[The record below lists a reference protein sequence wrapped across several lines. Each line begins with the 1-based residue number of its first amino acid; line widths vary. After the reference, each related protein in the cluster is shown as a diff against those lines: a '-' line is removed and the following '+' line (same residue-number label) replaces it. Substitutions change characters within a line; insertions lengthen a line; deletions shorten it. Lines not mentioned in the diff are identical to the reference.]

1 MATSKRSKSK
11 RSKRSKSKTS
21 KRSES
26 KASKRS
32 RRSGSKNR
40 TRRSRSRAKQRT
52 IKGRENYKLYQDP
65 DSDEL
70 EADRWYPVQTTDHSA
85 TEVLR
90 KCEQIQMIGL
100 EKDGVLLDRIAS
112 RDSLGNTRRKRIHPQ
127 FWTPEERE
135 QFVQTYAQ
143 EYLNNLV
150 LEDVD

>member
-52 IKGRENYKLYQDP
+52 GRENYHSEGLVYNAPAANDVWPNHERDQKDI
-65 DSDEL
+65 EL
-70 EADRWYPVQTTDHSA
+70 CQR
-85 TEVLR
+85 
-90 KCEQIQMIGL
+90 IQN
-100 EKDGVLLDRIAS
+100 EHPHLDREE
-112 RDSLGNTRRKRIHPQ
+112 GGRIHPQ
-127 FWTPEERE
+127 FWTSKQRK
-135 QFVQTYAQ
+135 QFIQTHAKVTHDD
-143 EYLNNLV
+143 LA
-150 LEDVD
+150 LEDY